1 MSIHGILFDFN
12 GTMFFDSPKHKE
24 AWNEFCLTYRNK
36 PITDEELDHMHG
48 QTNKRIIELLL
59 GRTLSDEQTVAMSK
73 AKEALYRK
81 CCCRDV
87 ENLHLVPGLEQFL
100 DKCKEEKIPMTIC
113 TASIKDN
120 VDFFIET
127 FSLTKWFRP
136 EDIIYDDGTHV
147 DKTTMFLEGAKKI
160 HTPIEKCLVIEDSF
174 SGIAFARAVH
184 AGKIVAITSND
195 RMMEYNRLEGVD
207 FTIQNFIDF
216 HKQTI

>member
-59 GRTLSDEQTVAMSK
+59 GRTLSDEQSVAMSK

-81 CCCRDV
+81 CCCRDA
-87 ENLHLVPGLEQFL
+87 ENLHLVAGLAQFL
-100 DKCKEEKIPMTIC
+100 DKCKEENIPMTIC

-147 DKTTMFLEGAKKI
+147 DKTTMFLEGAKRI
-160 HTPIEKCLVIEDSF
+160 HTPIEECLIIEDSF
-174 SGIAFARAVH
+174 SGIAFAHAVH
-184 AGKIVAITSND
+184 AGKIVAITSKD
-195 RMMEYNRLEGVD
+195 KIMEYERLKGVD
-207 FTIQNFIDF
+207 FIIQDFINFQIRTI
-216 HKQTI
+216 